1 MIAWLEP
8 RIFRELKIRNAR
20 RAGATPKMIF
30 VFHPDTIIRMH
41 EKALYVKFRCPMDGF
56 IASLGPKHARQ
67 NQENSICDVTD
78 ECKRKQLF
86 PEVHAH

>member
-8 RIFRELKIRNAR
+8 RNIGELKISNAR

-30 VFHPDTIIRMH
+30 VFHSDTIIRMH

-56 IASLGPKHARQ
+56 IVSLGPKHARQ
-67 NQENSICDVTD
+67 NQENSIRDVTD